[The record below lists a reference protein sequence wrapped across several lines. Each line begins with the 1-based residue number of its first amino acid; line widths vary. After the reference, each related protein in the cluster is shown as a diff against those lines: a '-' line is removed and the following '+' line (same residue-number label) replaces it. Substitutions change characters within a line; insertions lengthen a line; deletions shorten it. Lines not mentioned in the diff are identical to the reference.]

1 MKQFDPN
8 WTGNDASDG
17 VGWIDEYGYWR
28 GEIRQ
33 MRNCGRPVERDF
45 RAVTHFKPKK
55 GSLRVRLERKARSA
69 DGARK
74 AVDALAA
81 AIERAL
87 PAFGIQAGEDPEE

>member
-1 MKQFDPN
+1 MKHITEN
-8 WTGNDASDG
+8 WSGNDTSDNIA
-17 VGWIDEYGYWR
+17 WTDKLGYWR

-45 RAVTHFKPKK
+45 RAVAHFTPRR

-69 DGARK
+69 VGARK

-81 AIERAL
+81 FIEKAL
-87 PAFGIQAGEDPEE
+87 PAFGIGGSEAEA